1 MATSSLRLHSTTS
14 GLTREL
20 AGILLAV
27 GMIWGCVAAYIFL
40 ALGGMTAPVYRRPA
54 ILALFFA
61 GPTLLVIASALVI
74 WSRHRK
80 LGSILALGACIG
92 LTALVAPHYLGLFYP
107 KSLLRTNPSRGII
120 MAIIV
125 LSADASAVLLL
136 RRVTAI

>member
-1 MATSSLRLHSTTS
+1 MATSSPRHNPDTF

-27 GMIWGCVAAYIFL
+27 GVIWGCVAAYVFL
-40 ALGGMTAPVYRRPA
+40 ALSGMSAPVHRPPA

-74 WSRHRK
+74 WSRHLK
-80 LGSILALGACIG
+80 LGSFLALAACVG

-107 KSLLRTNPSRGII
+107 KSLIRTNPSRGII

-136 RRVTAI
+136 RRVTAF